1 MTVKI
6 NAPLRAKSYIAIN
19 LYQKDAGDL
28 LCLCASEEEAI
39 RTYHEIKFFAPTVNV
54 QHLPAWDS
62 LPYDRVSPSNKVMSE
77 RAQVLCDLALLDG
90 TFILVASINAI
101 LNRIPHEKELLESK
115 IELQQGKAISR
126 NQLVNFLLLN
136 SFNRTDIVT
145 DIGEFAV
152 RGEIIDLALSSGE
165 GIRINFEWDKIS
177 QIRNFELDSQITTQK
192 KEKVIIYPASELKI
206 TDSTTETFK
215 AKFLTSFGIKGTE
228 SVLYNNIM
236 NKVKFSSAEYLL
248 PLFYES
254 LTNIFSYLKYPKILT
269 CNLVTISLNE
279 YLEQIDDFY
288 QARQEFKA
296 NDNIYFAL
304 PPAELYLTKD
314 DFFKELENHQTYL
327 IESNDS
333 NEISAIPNFHIE
345 STLEQVS
352 SIDLMLRFIA
362 QRKAKKA
369 IICCFSKSSI
379 ERINTILK
387 MMSISCEEIS
397 LISEASKNVNLTLLP
412 LKGGFETKDY
422 IFISE
427 QDLFGDKVAKPV
439 GSKKRLKNILLEA
452 ESLTEGELV
461 VHKDHGIGK
470 YQGIEILTV
479 SGQPH
484 DCLKLIYANDD
495 KLYIPVENIDLIKR
509 YGSDEGEL
517 DKLGGIAWQQRKSRL
532 KNRITDLAAKLLKI
546 AAERSAATIEP
557 THLAQDKYEEF
568 AAKFPYP
575 ETEDQLH
582 SISDIKNDL
591 ESGKPMDRLICGD
604 VGFGKTEVAM
614 RAAFMVAASNL
625 QEKRTQVAII
635 APTTILARQHY
646 ASFKQR
652 FHGFNFRIKQLSR
665 LVSAAE
671 AREIKKQLANGEVDI
686 IIGTHALLASGI
698 EFANLGLLIIDEE
711 HHFGVKQ
718 KEKLKELKQGVHVLT
733 LSATP
738 IPRTLQMALFGLR
751 DLSLIATPPIDRL
764 SVRTSVL
771 PYDPVIIRD
780 ALMREHFRG
789 GRSFYVAP
797 RIADLEKVEEQL
809 KKITPELSYRIA
821 HGQMPPSE
829 IDTIMNDFYDGRFD
843 ILLSTTIIESGLD
856 VPAANTIIIHKAENL
871 GLSQLYQLR
880 GRVGRGKVRGYAYL
894 TLNPKKKPT
903 KESLKRLEIMQTVDS
918 LGAGFT
924 IASHDMD
931 MRGFGNLVGDE
942 QSGHI
947 KEVGIELY
955 QDMLKQAIDSL
966 GDHSVATENDKQFS
980 PSINIGLS
988 VFIPESYVSDV
999 SLRIGLYRRIAD
1011 LLSQEDV
1018 DSFKYELLDRFGPI
1032 PQELQNLLDVLNIK
1046 FICKQLNIE
1055 KLDAG
1060 PKGFTLKFRETPE
1073 SAELVMRYIQAN
1085 PRNTKLKP
1093 ENKLIILKEI
1103 DQSAIVSEVKSLL
1116 DGLSKIRL

>member
-6 NAPLRAKSYIAIN
+6 NAPLRAKSFVTQN
-19 LYQKDAGDL
+19 LYQKDTGDV

-39 RTYHEIKFFAPTVNV
+39 RIYNEIKFIAPATPIML
-54 QHLPAWDS
+54 LPAWDS

-77 RAQVLCDLALLDG
+77 RAQILCDMASSDG
-90 TFILVASINAI
+90 TFILIASINAV
-101 LNRIPHEKELLESK
+101 LNKLPHEKELLESK
-115 IELQQGKAISR
+115 IELFLGKAISR
-126 NQLVNFLLLN
+126 NELINFLIRN
-136 SFNRTDIVT
+136 SFNRSDIVT
-145 DIGEFAV
+145 DVGEFAV
-152 RGEIIDLALSSGE
+152 RGEIVDIVLSHGE
-165 GIRINFEWDKIS
+165 GVRINFEWDKIS
-177 QIRNFELDSQITTQK
+177 HIRNFELDSQITIGK
-192 KEKVIIYPASELKI
+192 KDKVIIYPASELKI
-206 TDSTTETFK
+206 IDETIETFK
-215 AKFLTSFGIKGTE
+215 GNFLTKFGIKGTE
-228 SVLYNNIM
+228 STLYNNIM
-236 NKVKFSSAEYLL
+236 NKVKVNSSEYLL

-254 LTNIFSYLKYPKILT
+254 LTNIFSYLKYPKIIIDDLT
-269 CNLVTISLNE
+269 HASLRE
-279 YLEQIDDFY
+279 YREQIEDFY
-288 QARQEFKA
+288 QARQDFKTS
-296 NDNIYFAL
+296 DNVYFCL
-304 PPAELYLTKD
+304 PPSEIYITDEELNN
-314 DFFKELENHQTYL
+314 ELAQS
-327 IESNDS
+327 ESFIIDANAPGD
-333 NEISAIPNFHIE
+333 ILVIPNFHVE
-345 STLEQVS
+345 SSLEQLTS
-352 SIDLMLRFIA
+352 LDLLVKFIN
-362 QRKAKKA
+362 QRKAKKT
-369 IICCFSKSSI
+369 IICCFSKSSM
-379 ERINTILK
+379 ERITTILRT
-387 MMSISCEEIS
+387 MSITCQEIES
-397 LISEASKNVNLTLLP
+397 IKQASNNINITLLA
-412 LKGGFETKDY
+412 LKSGFETKDY
-422 IFISE
+422 IFVSE
-427 QDLFGDKVAKPV
+427 QDLFGDKVSKPQA
-439 GSKKRLKNILLEA
+439 SKKRLKNIMLEA

-461 VHKDHGIGK
+461 VHKDHGIGR
-470 YQGIEILTV
+470 YLGVEILTV
-479 SGQPH
+479 SDQPH

-517 DKLGGIAWQQRKSRL
+517 DKLGGVAWQQRKARL
-532 KNRITDLAAKLLKI
+532 KNRITDMAAKLLKV
-546 AAERSAATIEP
+546 AAERSAALIE
-557 THLAQDKYEEF
+557 TGQISDELYEEF

-575 ETEDQLH
+575 ETEDQLN
-582 SISDIKNDL
+582 SIYEIKNDL
-591 ESGKPMDRLICGD
+591 QSGKPMDRLICGD

-614 RAAFMVAASNL
+614 RAAFMVAAS
-625 QEKRTQVAII
+625 QFHEGRKQVAVI

-652 FHGFNFRIKQLSR
+652 FHGFKFRIKQLSR
-665 LVSAAE
+665 LVTAAE
-671 AREIKKQLANGEVDI
+671 AREIKKQLANGEIDI

-698 EFANLGLLIIDEE
+698 SFANLGLLIIDEE

-771 PYDPVIIRD
+771 PFDTVIIRD

-797 RIADLEKVEEQL
+797 RIADLEKIEEQL
-809 KKITPELSYRIA
+809 KKIVPELKYRIA

-829 IDTIMNDFYDGRFD
+829 IDNVMNDFYDGKFD

-856 VPAANTIIIHKAENL
+856 VPAANTIIIHKAETL

-880 GRVGRGKVRGYAYL
+880 GRVGRGKIRGYAYL

-955 QDMLKQAIDSL
+955 QDMLKQAIEAL
-966 GDHSVATENDKQFS
+966 GDTTIELDNDKQFS
-980 PSINIGLS
+980 PTINLGLS
-988 VFIPESYVSDV
+988 VFIPEDYVSDV

-1011 LLSQEDV
+1011 LINQEDL
-1018 DSFKYELLDRFGPI
+1018 DNFRYELLDRFGPI
-1032 PQELQNLLDVLNIK
+1032 PQELQNLLDILNIK
-1046 FICKQLNIE
+1046 FECRALNIE

-1060 PKGFTLKFRETPE
+1060 PKGLTLKFRESPV
-1073 SAELVMRYIQAN
+1073 SAEIVLKYIQAN
-1085 PRNTKLKP
+1085 PRSSKLKP
-1093 ENKLIILKEI
+1093 ENKLIILKDI
-1103 DQSAIVSEVKSLL
+1103 DLSIIVDEVTKLL
-1116 DGLSKIRL
+1116 NGLKKFG